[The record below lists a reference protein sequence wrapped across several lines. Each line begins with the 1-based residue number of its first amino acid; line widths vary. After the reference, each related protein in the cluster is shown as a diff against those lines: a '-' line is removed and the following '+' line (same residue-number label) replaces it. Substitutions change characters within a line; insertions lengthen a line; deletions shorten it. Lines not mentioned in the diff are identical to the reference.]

1 MSDEGYNVKDII
13 KRNIASA
20 RKDAA
25 GLKRPRGPEGKP
37 PEMGSGFMQKRK
49 DAAAKIKAGRKEL
62 ASQTENFITRTVGML
77 FDRLTEEMKPSL
89 AQRAV
94 AAAKKR
100 PGATVT
106 KTDAGR
112 EVVEAP
118 PKNPKKQTTLLAT
131 DKKGGVTIDTGKK
144 TRDLASHQFINR
156 TVGILVDRIEELKHS
171 TMQSAAD
178 KRDKQA
184 QDLTKAA
191 AAARSVGA
199 KQTNAD
205 LAKVAGTATAGAS
218 RIKAGMRTREKG
230 RTATKPSERIGRKE
244 IAASNRK
251 TRQSQERLG
260 MRNPVPTPKKEATE
274 NFIGKT
280 VEILAEKLIGNQ
292 HEIDADGDK
301 KITKK
306 DFKILKKRKD
316 EAVKP
321 DTSAYLAP
329 SKPQNTPIDG
339 RGVAKTPEEIAKQ
352 KAKDKAFSDKFRA
365 DIAKK
370 FGR

>member
-37 PEMGSGFMQKRK
+37 PEMGSNFMQKRA

-144 TRDLASHQFINR
+144 TRDLASHQ
-156 TVGILVDRIEELKHS
+156 
-171 TMQSAAD
+171 
-178 KRDKQA
+178 
-184 QDLTKAA
+184 
-191 AAARSVGA
+191 
-199 KQTNAD
+199 
-205 LAKVAGTATAGAS
+205 
-218 RIKAGMRTREKG
+218 
-230 RTATKPSERIGRKE
+230 
-244 IAASNRK
+244 
-251 TRQSQERLG
+251 
-260 MRNPVPTPKKEATE
+260 

-280 VEILAEKLIGNQ
+280 VEILAEKLIGKQSKLDVNKSGKL
-292 HEIDADGDK
+292 DAQ
-301 KITKK
+301 
-306 DFKILKKRKD
+306 DFKMLRSGKKKG
-316 EAVKP
+316 K
-321 DTSAYLAP
+321 
-329 SKPQNTPIDG
+329 
-339 RGVAKTPEEIAKQ
+339 
-352 KAKDKAFSDKFRA
+352 
-365 DIAKK
+365 
-370 FGR
+370 

>member
-77 FDRLTEEMKPSL
+77 FDKLTEEMKPSL

-230 RTATKPSERIGRKE
+230 QTATKPSERIGRKE

-280 VEILAEKLIGNQ
+280 VEILAEKLIGKQSKLDVNKSGKL
-292 HEIDADGDK
+292 DAQ
-301 KITKK
+301 
-306 DFKILKKRKD
+306 DFKMLRSGKKKG
-316 EAVKP
+316 K
-321 DTSAYLAP
+321 
-329 SKPQNTPIDG
+329 
-339 RGVAKTPEEIAKQ
+339 
-352 KAKDKAFSDKFRA
+352 
-365 DIAKK
+365 
-370 FGR
+370 

>member
-100 PGATVT
+100 PGAKVT

-144 TRDLASHQFINR
+144 TRDLASHQ
-156 TVGILVDRIEELKHS
+156 
-171 TMQSAAD
+171 
-178 KRDKQA
+178 
-184 QDLTKAA
+184 
-191 AAARSVGA
+191 
-199 KQTNAD
+199 
-205 LAKVAGTATAGAS
+205 
-218 RIKAGMRTREKG
+218 
-230 RTATKPSERIGRKE
+230 
-244 IAASNRK
+244 
-251 TRQSQERLG
+251 
-260 MRNPVPTPKKEATE
+260 

-292 HEIDADGDK
+292 K
-301 KITKK
+301 KIDVNKSGNLDAQ
-306 DFKILKKRKD
+306 DFKMLRSGKKKG
-316 EAVKP
+316 K
-321 DTSAYLAP
+321 
-329 SKPQNTPIDG
+329 
-339 RGVAKTPEEIAKQ
+339 
-352 KAKDKAFSDKFRA
+352 
-365 DIAKK
+365 
-370 FGR
+370 